1 MQGPKVVL
9 FDIESTSLNA
19 DFGYCLAF
27 GWKELGRGTKIVR
40 ITADSQKVHRAPDD
54 RMVVRAA
61 LGVLSSA
68 DLIVSWYGKR
78 FDVPF
83 LQARLLYYG
92 MGIIPPVP
100 HVDCWEVCRSKLKLS
115 SNRLA
120 NASDFLGLAQ
130 KTVLSGQTWVKA
142 AFGDKPSLKYI
153 VDHCKRDVDVLEQAY
168 LRLRP
173 LVSQHPNLNLITGT
187 GGCPVCGGSVQS
199 RGWTIASLRRSRRY
213 QCIKCGHWSRG
224 KPEAVAGVS
233 ERGIR

>member
-27 GWKELGRGTKIVR
+27 GWKELGQHKTNVAFINNKAKRPPNDKAVL
-40 ITADSQKVHRAPDD
+40 QV
-54 RMVVRAA
+54 A
-61 LGVLSSA
+61 LDVLSSA
-68 DLIVSWYGKR
+68 DLIVGWYSKR
-78 FDVPF
+78 FDVPM
-83 LQARLLYYG
+83 LQARLLYYN
-92 MGIIPPVP
+92 MGVIPPVP
-100 HVDCWEVCRSKLKLS
+100 HIDCWEVCRSKLKLS

-142 AFGDKPSLKYI
+142 TFGDKAALRYI
-153 VDHCKRDVDVLEQAY
+153 VDHCRRDVDVLEQAY

-173 LVSQHPNLNLITGT
+173 LTSQHPNLNLITGT